1 MNNGGRGNYDKSGRD
16 RMLHKEYQERIRV
29 EFEEQM
35 KREIKEDVLAEG
47 VPTRRR
53 LGGGQSWRSA
63 R

>member
-1 MNNGGRGNYDKSGRD
+1 
-16 RMLHKEYQERIRV
+16 MLHKEYQERIRV